1 MKRGTRLAPCDLV
14 TRDAYAL
21 LDAAGYNYGIDRYR
35 HDLRKHPGRVIL
47 GTEAFIADAARV
59 TQLSETHP
67 RIIGDF
73 VWSGVDYLGEV
84 GLGAWERRD
93 YAPNFNHG
101 PGWVSAGAGCL
112 DLIGTATAQMRY
124 MQAGWG
130 QSPIELAAFPEDRH
144 FRRHSHSCWRMSGA
158 LESWAWPGCKRIR
171 VEVYSTAA
179 VVELRQA
186 GKRPLRKRT
195 GRNGVTV
202 FHTRFT
208 EGDLTAAALDSARSV
223 LAVKTLP
230 AAGRETIL
238 RLEPE
243 DKAVRLEDGLCYI
256 RMRFTDGRG
265 VTKPLARGIVAVQAE
280 DAELLAAG
288 SACPYYEG
296 SYLTPETDTYYGEAL
311 AIFRPLRKGELRI
324 YASSPYGS
332 AEASVTVK

>member
-1 MKRGTRLAPCDLV
+1 M
-14 TRDAYAL
+14 
-21 LDAAGYNYGIDRYR
+21 
-35 HDLRKHPGRVIL
+35 
-47 GTEAFIADAARV
+47 
-59 TQLSETHP
+59 
-67 RIIGDF
+67 
-73 VWSGVDYLGEV
+73 
-84 GLGAWERRD
+84 
-93 YAPNFNHG
+93 
-101 PGWVSAGAGCL
+101 GAGS
-112 DLIGTATAQMRY
+112 GF
-124 MQAGWG
+124 
-130 QSPIELAAFPEDRH
+130 AAFPEDRH
-144 FRRHSHSCWRMSGA
+144 FRRHSHSCRRMSGA

-171 VEVYSTAA
+171 VEVYSTAS

-208 EGDLTAAALDSARSV
+208 EGDLTAAALDSAGSV

-243 DKAVRLEDGLCYI
+243 EKAVRLEDGLCYI